1 MYGPIRHS
9 NDRITTENDKS
20 ELHCIGTPLAKSP
33 QNTGRRDRAP
43 RWTEGSQRLP
53 FFPRGLSALPRA
65 PLSWSPRLSEDGGVS
80 SKGPPFTWAA
90 GCSRRLRQCPKRP
103 RCKGGPEAAGSLLR
117 GATGHIEAHGG
128 WNGFWKGPTV
138 AARPLKK
145 EKAEKVLSKR
155 TLSTRKQ
162 RTSEV
167 ARVLGDRFFAP
178 ITAPHN
184 DTMHAQRRNDLLK
197 LSEFPVPIYLPIA
210 LEIRI

>member
-20 ELHCIGTPLAKSP
+20 ELHCIGTPLAKWP
-33 QNTGRRDRAP
+33 QNTGRTDRAP

-90 GCSRRLRQCPKRP
+90 ADGFANARSDRD
-103 RCKGGPEAAGSLLR
+103 AR
-117 GATGHIEAHGG
+117 GAQRRQAVFSAGPRGISKRIEAHGG
-128 WNGFWKGPTV
+128 WNGSWKGPTV
-138 AARPLKK
+138 AARPSKK

-167 ARVLGDRFFAP
+167 ATES
-178 ITAPHN
+178 IES
-184 DTMHAQRRNDLLK
+184 
-197 LSEFPVPIYLPIA
+197 LSRSFLHPDNGTP
-210 LEIRI
+210 